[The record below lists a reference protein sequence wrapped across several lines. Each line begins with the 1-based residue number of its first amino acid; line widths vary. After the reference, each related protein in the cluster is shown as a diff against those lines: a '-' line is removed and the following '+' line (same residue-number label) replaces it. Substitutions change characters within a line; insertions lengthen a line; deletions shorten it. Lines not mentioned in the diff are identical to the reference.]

1 MIYKNSTV
9 QFDVNSEIKR
19 SISARIQFSTQDI
32 GTAKLTFKLIKDDIP
47 LPISRATHG
56 KLFMRFTDGSQ
67 IYVNTEI
74 EDALEG
80 VIFYVLT
87 SEQIKRY
94 GIVEAELYV
103 NYDNGQKLS
112 VHKFSF
118 EIDRALVD
126 QDIVPVAEY
135 YIEDFETLKAVIKD
149 MAADAETILAE
160 LQAKFEDLDNIET
173 KTGAQEKADAAE
185 SGAKT
190 YTDEHAAK
198 IDNPHKVTKSQVGLS
213 NVDNVKQAAKTD
225 FDAHTA
231 DNVRH
236 VTADERTKWSAGQ
249 LFKITGDDGQPLVYV
264 NATDDFHELL
274 PRYKG
279 FIHLAS
285 HPNAINGPG
294 VALRGFWNCNLAGT
308 HGQIIAFDNS
318 NRTFRKTISNGN
330 WSDWE
335 VLETQSGSQAKVD
348 AHANNKTVHVT
359 AAERTKWNNAQ
370 LYKLTQ
376 DNGERILIP
385 DGTDLLT
392 LPSGLYYGVSNK
404 VVNSPEPNAVEW
416 FHYDVSTNNTRK
428 TIIVTATANPK
439 RWFGTIHTDGS
450 FKGWQRFITDAD
462 AVVTWQSPTL
472 LNGWK
477 QYGTQKVQFS
487 KNALGEVEL
496 IGSVTGGTIGFD
508 VPAFTLPVGY
518 RPLQMTH
525 FIGVASS
532 LGTGST
538 PQYHRTQIATDGTVY
553 IQSCSNTVNPN
564 EFITFG
570 FKFKAA

>member
-1 MIYKNSTV
+1 MIYK
-9 QFDVNSEIKR
+9 DSEVHFNISSQIKR
-19 SISARIQFSTQDI
+19 SVSANIQFSTQDI
-32 GTAKLTFKLIKDDIP
+32 NTAKLTFSLTKGGVP
-47 LPISRATHG
+47 LPISQATHG
-56 KLFMRFTDGSQ
+56 KLFMRFADGSKF
-67 IYVNTEI
+67 YVNTEVH
-74 EDALEG
+74 DALGG

-87 SEQIKRY
+87 PEQVTHY
-94 GIVEAELYV
+94 GTVQAELYV

-126 QDIVPVAEY
+126 QGIAPVAEY
-135 YIEDFETLKAVIKD
+135 YIDDFESLKAVIQE
-149 MAADAETILAE
+149 MADDAEQVLAE
-160 LQAKFEDLDNIET
+160 LQKKFENLDNIET
-173 KTGAQEKADAAE
+173 KEGAQEKADVAE
-185 SGAKT
+185 AGAKA
-190 YTDEHAAK
+190 YTDKHAAK
-198 IDNPHKVTKSQVGLS
+198 IDNPHKVTKAQVGLS
-213 NVDNVKQAAKTD
+213 NVDNVKQASKAD
-225 FDAHTA
+225 FDNHVGNTA
-231 DNVRH
+231 NPHAVTKAQVGLSNVDNVKQASKTEFDTHNSDTTRH
-236 VTADERTKWSAGQ
+236 ITADERTKW
-249 LFKITGDDGQPLVYV
+249 
-264 NATDDFHELL
+264 NA
-274 PRYKG
+274 
-279 FIHLAS
+279 S
-285 HPNAINGPG
+285 
-294 VALRGFWNCNLAGT
+294 
-308 HGQIIAFDNS
+308 
-318 NRTFRKTISNGN
+318 
-330 WSDWE
+330 
-335 VLETQSGSQAKVD
+335 
-348 AHANNKTVHVT
+348 
-359 AAERTKWNNAQ
+359 Q
-370 LYKLTQ
+370 LYKLTD
-376 DNGERILIP
+376 DNGGRTQIP

-392 LPSGLYYGVSNK
+392 LPSGLYYAVSNK
-404 VVNSPEPNAVEW
+404 IINSPDPNVVEW

-450 FKGWQRFITDAD
+450 FKGWQRFITDVD

-496 IGSVTGGTIGFD
+496 IGSITGGTIGFD

>member
-1 MIYKNSTV
+1 
-9 QFDVNSEIKR
+9 
-19 SISARIQFSTQDI
+19 
-32 GTAKLTFKLIKDDIP
+32 
-47 LPISRATHG
+47 
-56 KLFMRFTDGSQ
+56 SQ
-67 IYVNTEI
+67 VYVNTEV
-74 EDALEG
+74 EDALKG

-87 SEQIKRY
+87 PEQVKHY
-94 GIVEAELYV
+94 GTVQAELYV
-103 NYDNGQKLS
+103 NYDNGQKMS

-118 EIDRALVD
+118 VIDRALVD
-126 QDIVPVAEY
+126 QDIAPIAEY
-135 YIEDFETLKAVIKD
+135 YIEDFETLKAVIQE
-149 MAADAETILAE
+149 MAADAEQLLAKLE
-160 LQAKFEDLDNIET
+160 KKFETLNNIET
-173 KTGAQEKADAAE
+173 KDGAQQKADAAQKNAE
-185 SGAKT
+185 D
-190 YTDEHAAK
+190 YTDQHAAK
-198 IDNPHKVTKSQVGLS
+198 TDNPHKVTKSQVGLDK
-213 NVDNVKQAAKTD
+213 VDNVKQATKAE
-225 FDAHTA
+225 FDTHNRDDT
-231 DNVRH
+231 RH
-236 VTADERTKWSAGQ
+236 LTADERTKWNAG
-249 LFKITGDDGQPLVYV
+249 
-264 NATDDFHELL
+264 
-274 PRYKG
+274 
-279 FIHLAS
+279 
-285 HPNAINGPG
+285 
-294 VALRGFWNCNLAGT
+294 
-308 HGQIIAFDNS
+308 
-318 NRTFRKTISNGN
+318 
-330 WSDWE
+330 
-335 VLETQSGSQAKVD
+335 
-348 AHANNKTVHVT
+348 
-359 AAERTKWNNAQ
+359 Q
-370 LYKLTQ
+370 LYKLTD
-376 DNGERILIP
+376 DNGGRTLIP
-385 DGTDLLT
+385 DDTDLLT

-404 VVNSPEPNAVEW
+404 VVNSPDPNAVEW